1 MKDSYALLYMHELDA
16 DHRTELNQNHF
27 QDGPSAWTYLT
38 GAMRTPVSRM
48 QLLQHDKEWDAID
61 VLADIGVNA
70 NTITLLATRIKA
82 KNAKRPAANRHNQT
96 EMTEKLL
103 ECIFTSSK
111 HFSESASDAVRCS
124 SQR

>member
-1 MKDSYALLYMHELDA
+1 
-16 DHRTELNQNHF
+16 
-27 QDGPSAWTYLT
+27 
-38 GAMRTPVSRM
+38 M

-61 VLADIGVNA
+61 ILTDIGVNA

-103 ECIFTSSK
+103 ECLSVRTGCLRPLMSTSLGATSLGSSRSYTGAK
-111 HFSESASDAVRCS
+111 CITALLESRRRTFHAVH
-124 SQR
+124 